1 MKRADPRVER
11 LLRWYPRAWRERYGE
26 EFLALI
32 QDTLNGRRP
41 TCQLRLSV
49 AGAGLRERWHRT
61 VRTAKAAAERASA
74 SSWLISAAIGGVV
87 TLVPPSLK
95 ASLPMA
101 RAWQGTA
108 ALDALLA
115 VASFTCAAV
124 LAGILVVVPSFVRF
138 LQAGGWPKIRRRIAR
153 AAGATVVA
161 GAGLAGPLLAQRSMT
176 SAQLSRSVG
185 YWVGF
190 LAASAALVVAL
201 GLWVSAVTGL
211 RKDLKLAPRVR
222 AAEVVLDAVIAAAA
236 WASVAAFFVWYHT
249 VQLSV
254 PWLLVWMVVLASTG
268 ATGSKSVRRAVRRS
282 RRILA
287 AAGRGR

>member
-1 MKRADPRVER
+1 MKPADPRTGK

-32 QDTLNGRRP
+32 QDSLDGRRP
-41 TCQLRLSV
+41 TWRLRLSV
-49 AGAGLRERWHRT
+49 AMGGLRERWHHAA
-61 VRTAKAAAERASA
+61 RTAKAAAERPSA
-74 SSWLISAAIGGVV
+74 FRWLTTATIGGVV
-87 TLVPPSLK
+87 TLLPANLK
-95 ASLPMA
+95 VSLPPA

-115 VASFTCAAV
+115 IASFTCAAV
-124 LAGILVVVPSFVRF
+124 LAGTLVAVPAFIRF
-138 LQAGGWPKIRRRIAR
+138 LRAGGWPKIRRRIAW

-176 SAQLSRSVG
+176 FAQMNRSLG
-185 YWVGF
+185 YWAGF
-190 LAASAALVVAL
+190 LAASAVLVVAL

-222 AAEVVLDAVIAAAA
+222 AAEVVLDAVIAAGA
-236 WASVAAFFVWYHT
+236 WASVDACFIWYHT

-254 PWLLVWMVVLASTG
+254 PWLLLWMTILALNG
-268 ATGSKSVRRAVRRS
+268 VTGSRLVRRSVRRS

>member
-1 MKRADPRVER
+1 MRPADRR
-11 LLRWYPRAWRERYGE
+11 TGKLLRWYPRAWRERYGE

-32 QDTLNGRRP
+32 RDTLDGRRP
-41 TCQLRLSV
+41 TWRLRLSV
-49 AGAGLRERWHRT
+49 AWAGLRERWHHA
-61 VRTAKAAAERASA
+61 VRTAKAVAERPRASR
-74 SSWLISAAIGGVV
+74 WLTSAVIGGVV
-87 TLVPPSLK
+87 SLVPANLK
-95 ASLPMA
+95 ASLPPA

-124 LAGILVVVPSFVRF
+124 LAGTLVAVPAFVRF
-138 LQAGGWPKIRRRIAR
+138 LQAGGWPKVRRRIAW

-161 GAGLAGPLLAQRSMT
+161 GAGLTGSLLAQRSM
-176 SAQLSRSVG
+176 SFAQLSQSLG
-185 YWVGF
+185 YWIF
-190 LAASAALVVAL
+190 LAALVPLVVAL
-201 GLWVSAVTGL
+201 GLWVSTVIGL

-222 AAEVVLDAVIAAAA
+222 AAQVVLDEVIAAAV
-236 WASVAAFFVWYHT
+236 WASVATFFIWYHT

-254 PWLLVWMVVLASTG
+254 PWLLVWMALLVGTG
-268 ATGSKSVRRAVRRS
+268 VTGSKSVRRAVRRS